1 MGIFDIF
8 KKPESESEEQP
19 GSEPQLE
26 SEPEPEPQPEEQP
39 VPEESTPVS
48 QSVPQPPT
56 STELPPGHLG
66 EPSAAAASSAYLDAE
81 QKTTEPVV
89 PIFNPDQTEP
99 TPKSFIDT
107 QTIVTPEAQQAEEV
121 LGESATEEVKAR
133 EQGET
138 LEQKLEQ
145 EKQG

>member
-8 KKPESESEEQP
+8 KKPESESE
-19 GSEPQLE
+19 
-26 SEPEPEPQPEEQP
+26 PEPQPEEQP
-39 VPEESTPVS
+39 VPEPQPIS

-56 STELPPGHLG
+56 STELPPGHPG

-89 PIFNPDQTEP
+89 PVFNPDTTEP

-107 QTIVTPEAQQAEEV
+107 QTIVTPEAQQAQEV
-121 LGESATEEVKAR
+121 LGESANEEGKAR